1 MVFGERL
8 KKLRGKKM
16 TQEQLGELMNVHSN
30 TIFRWENGDSMPNT
44 NKMSKLAEILGT
56 STAYLLGETDDPT
69 PGVILIPKGLMN
81 STINVGDKN
90 SISNNTSP
98 TLKSF
103 LPIPPM
109 SYWGEVVDNARNLAK
124 KGSHDDILGVSQ
136 MLKIA
141 LRLLEPALQIGEGA
155 TA

>member
-8 KKLRGKKM
+8 KKIRAKKFS
-16 TQEQLGELMNVHSN
+16 QEELADLMKVHNN
-30 TIFRWENGDSMPNT
+30 TISKWERGENIPNSSRL
-44 NKMSKLAEILGT
+44 SKLAEILGT

-124 KGSHDDILGVSQ
+124 RGSPDDVFGVAQ

-141 LRLLEPALQIGEGA
+141 LRLLVLK
-155 TA
+155 

>member
-8 KKLRGKKM
+8 KSIRGRKM
-16 TQEQLGELMNVHSN
+16 TQEQLGELMNVHNN
-30 TIFRWENGDSMPNT
+30 TISRWEKGENMPSLNCIA
-44 NKMSKLAEILGT
+44 KLAEILGT

-81 STINVGDKN
+81 STINVGDRN

-124 KGSHDDILGVSQ
+124 RGSPDDIMGVSQ